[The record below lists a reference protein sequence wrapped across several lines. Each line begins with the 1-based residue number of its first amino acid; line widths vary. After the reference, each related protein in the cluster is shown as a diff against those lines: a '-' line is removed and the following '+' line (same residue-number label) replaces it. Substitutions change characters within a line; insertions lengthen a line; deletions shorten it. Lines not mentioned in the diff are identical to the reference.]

1 MPVLYQLA
9 RPLLFSLD
17 PERAHNL
24 TLGTLDLAAR
34 LGVAPLLSGGMVRAT
49 RKIMGLTFPNSVG
62 LAAGLDK
69 NAEHIDALSQLGF
82 GFLEVG
88 TVTPRP
94 QPGNPPKRMFRIR
107 SANAIVNRMGFNNGG
122 VERFVSNVRGS
133 NYKGILGVNIGK
145 NFDTPIERAID
156 DYQTCLR
163 AVYDCATYVTIN
175 ISSPNTQNL
184 RSLQE
189 GPALEH
195 LLSGLAAERKALSDR
210 HARRVPIAIKISP
223 DLDKDDVHF
232 AADAATRYEMDAII
246 ATNTTVSRTG
256 VEGLQHAEQAGG
268 LSGAPLRER
277 STRTVEWLN
286 ESLAGSMPIIAAG
299 GILSA
304 ADAVEKIA
312 AGASLIQIYTGLI
325 YRGPQLIGECA
336 RALRHSAP
344 DTG

>member
-1 MPVLYQLA
+1 VLYQLA

-34 LGVAPLLSGGMVRAT
+34 LGIAPLLSGGMVKAT

-133 NYKGILGVNIGK
+133 NYKGILGINIGK

-163 AVYDCATYVTIN
+163 AVYDCASYVTIN

-195 LLSGLAAERKALSDR
+195 LLSGLAVERKALSDR
-210 HARRVPIAIKISP
+210 HGRRVPIAIKISP
-223 DLDKDDVHF
+223 DLDKDDVCF
-232 AADAATRYEMDAII
+232 AADAAARYEMDAII

-256 VEGLQHAEQAGG
+256 VKGLQHAEQAGG

-277 STRTVEWLN
+277 STRTVRWLN

-304 ADAVEKIA
+304 ADAVEKIT

-336 RALRHSAP
+336 RALRHSVP
-344 DTG
+344 DAG